1 MEQVSLGPVEVVS
14 GYEREQLVE
23 RLGIS
28 ITECGPDLVVG
39 RMPVSGNRQPVGLLH
54 GGANA
59 VLAETLG
66 SLAAWVWA
74 GTDRIIVGQELSCTH
89 HRAVRSGSV
98 TGECVPLH
106 RGTDSATYGITI
118 RDDLGR
124 LTCTARLTCALPR
137 SRGRGGGRAAGRA
150 KGAGVA

>member
-1 MEQVSLGPVEVVS
+1 MQQATLGPVEVVP

-23 RLGIS
+23 KMGIT

-39 RMPVSGNRQPVGLLH
+39 RMPVAGNRQPVGLMH

-66 SLAAWVWA
+66 SLAAWIWA

-89 HRAVRSGSV
+89 HRAVRSGEV
-98 TGECVPLH
+98 VGECRPLH
-106 RGTDSATYGITI
+106 RGTDSATYEIAI
-118 RDDLGR
+118 RDQRGQ

-137 SRGRGGGRAAGRA
+137 SRARGGGRAVGR
-150 KGAGVA
+150 GAGSGVT